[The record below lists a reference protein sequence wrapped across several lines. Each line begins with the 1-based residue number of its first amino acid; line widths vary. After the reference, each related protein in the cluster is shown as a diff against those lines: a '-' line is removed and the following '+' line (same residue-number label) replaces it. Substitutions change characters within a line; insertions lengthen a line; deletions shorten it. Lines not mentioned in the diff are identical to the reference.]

1 MSEKPDLK
9 KLHYERLK
17 RELKT
22 YADKSVGPDEF
33 SCAVCYTDGKDSGL
47 VTPACCSHK
56 ICLACYTKIVSLQK
70 EQATCPE
77 CRTLYIP
84 KPVDASAGAGG
95 AVGAVGAVAA
105 AAAAGAESDIYYGMP
120 PLINAWEVDLININ
134 TNINYNIIPNPDVIN
149 TILHTQPL
157 HYDLINAILV
167 QMSTPHTTD

>member
-77 CRTLYIP
+77 CRKLYIP
-84 KPVDASAGAGG
+84 KPVDAS
-95 AVGAVGAVAA
+95 
-105 AAAAGAESDIYYGMP
+105 AAAGAESDIYYGMP

-157 HYDLINAILV
+157 HYDLINTILV
-167 QMSTPHTTD
+167 QMSAPHTTD